1 MCANCYGQTE
11 LPSMA
16 YEVDSTG
23 TVIFKHYTP
32 NLLGQ
37 VDDDTVTFLR
47 YASIDLQGSPHFTIR
62 DDDSVYFESDDI
74 GAEKFMQ
81 EYATWNKGF
90 TAGLQT
96 AVDLL
101 KSKTGATD
109 DIEVLKMKMFAEYLK
124 SKK

>member
-1 MCANCYGQTE
+1 MKQTLIIALTLFCFNCYGQKE
-11 LPSMA
+11 LPTIT
-16 YEVDSTG
+16 YLVDSTG

-32 NLLGQ
+32 NLLGNL
-37 VDDDTVTFLR
+37 DNSDRFLI
-47 YASIDLQGSPHFTIR
+47 SIG
-62 DDDSVYFESDDI
+62 DSVIFDRVDLNIDSVL
-74 GAEKFMQ
+74 Q
-81 EYATWNKGF
+81 EYQSWNKGF

-124 SKK
+124 SKE